1 MKDLFMESF
10 YGLELRDRKGRIIEK
25 LPLRPSHSF
34 VKNFYNYYVSN
45 LLAMTP
51 SEANDLDFR
60 RTTGAVHTT
69 YTYLSTQQ
77 RNWRGV
83 ELTQADAGILC
94 GSGNTAENF
103 GMGAAPD
110 AMSYKLDT
118 IILNGITAGTL
129 ERAATAQHVITK
141 DGGSP
146 INTWTITWERYFNN
160 KSGGDVIVRE
170 IGMYAALTTAMW
182 AMFCRDVLA
191 SPLTINDTGQL
202 KVTYALS
209 LPFPAA

>member
-1 MKDLFMESF
+1 MKELCMESF
-10 YGLELRDRKGRIIEK
+10 YGLELRDRRGRLIEK

-34 VKNFYNYYVSN
+34 VKNFYNRYCVN
-45 LLAMTP
+45 VLAATP

-60 RTTGAVHTT
+60 RTTGAVYTT
-69 YTYLSTQQ
+69 FTNPTSQPAS
-77 RNWRGV
+77 WRGK
-83 ELTQADAGILC
+83 EGTTADGGILC
-94 GSGNTAENF
+94 GSGDTAENF
-103 GMGAAPD
+103 GMGSSPD

-118 IILNGITAGTL
+118 LIANGITAGTL
-129 ERAATAQHVITK
+129 ERADTAQHVITQ

-146 INTWTITWERYFNN
+146 VNTWTVTWERYFNN

-170 IGMYAALTTAMW
+170 IGMYMVVSTSVWVM
-182 AMFCRDVLA
+182 MCRDVLP

-209 LPFPAA
+209 LPLPAA

>member
-10 YGLELRDRKGRIIEK
+10 YGLELRDKSGRIIEK
-25 LPLRPSHSF
+25 LPLRPSQSF
-34 VKNFYNYYVSN
+34 VKNFYNHYVSTI
-45 LLAMTP
+45 LAVTP
-51 SEANDLDFR
+51 SEANDLDYR
-60 RTTGAVHTT
+60 RTTGAVFTT
-69 YTYLSTQQ
+69 YSPITMQG
-77 RNWRGV
+77 RGWRGV
-83 ELTQADAGILC
+83 EATQADAGILC
-94 GSGNTAENF
+94 GSGDTAENF

-118 IILNGITAGTL
+118 IIANGITAGTL
-129 ERAATAQHVITK
+129 ERASTEQHVITQ

-146 INTWTITWERYFNN
+146 LNTYTFTWERYFNN

-170 IGMYAALTTAMW
+170 IGMYAYLASVW
-182 AMFCRDVLA
+182 VMFCRDVLA